1 MVGTATRKRLG
12 RRGERRSVRASA
24 WGAAGATPALA
35 LAIAAAGGAAAL
47 IVLRH
52 PGWAGALTLAG
63 GAALLAG
70 WWLTDQIPQRDP
82 RARFAA
88 MLADPIFDVC
98 LLASIAWAARHTS
111 ARVSVLA
118 LVALGLSY
126 LASYMR
132 ARADSLSYRTVE
144 GLGYRATRAGLLALG
159 LLTGRIEA
167 ALWTLVAL
175 GALAT
180 AARAAN
186 VALQERRQ

>member
-1 MVGTATRKRLG
+1 MGSASFRGLACPFLPRSPGLCPGAADYRRAAPTGTQGHRTPDGRLRPMVGTATRKRLG

-132 ARADSLSYRTVE
+132 ARADSLSYR
-144 GLGYRATRAGLLALG
+144 
-159 LLTGRIEA
+159 
-167 ALWTLVAL
+167 
-175 GALAT
+175 
-180 AARAAN
+180 
-186 VALQERRQ
+186 